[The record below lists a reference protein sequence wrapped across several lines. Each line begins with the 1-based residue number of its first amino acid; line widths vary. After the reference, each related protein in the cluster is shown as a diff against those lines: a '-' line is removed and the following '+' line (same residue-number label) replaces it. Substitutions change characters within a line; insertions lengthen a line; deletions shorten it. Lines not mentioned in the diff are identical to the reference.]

1 MAPPDPPRQLRLAP
15 DLGHGHINAT
25 PAGRGRKKDE
35 DTNVT
40 NRDVAALTW
49 LGEQYG
55 ARADVLRVLLARLG
69 VQGEGQLG
77 ERTLRQITERWA
89 DTGLATRYRLLGHQ
103 WVVPT
108 GKALHLVGLGFKPWS
123 PVVTQLNHIHAVGI
137 ARLALELGTDANLAI
152 PEGGRWIGERQL
164 RRDRTVTA
172 SVAGSVKDRPPRTK
186 DYDGAVELPEA
197 EEQPTRTGLY
207 GEEVEQLTRR
217 IAIEVELSRKSGL
230 RIREL
235 VRTPRNSRYLR
246 TVYFAPPEVG
256 SFVRGQIDRAQA
268 KQPPERRH
276 DYWVLPLP
284 EVEGVTYGGAQ

>member
-1 MAPPDPPRQLRLAP
+1 
-15 DLGHGHINAT
+15 
-25 PAGRGRKKDE
+25 
-35 DTNVT
+35 
-40 NRDVAALTW
+40 
-49 LGEQYG
+49 
-55 ARADVLRVLLARLG
+55 VLRVLLARLG

-89 DTGLATRYRLLGHQ
+89 DTGLATRHRLLGHQ

-123 PVVTQLNHIHAVGI
+123 PVVTQLNHIHAVGVV
-137 ARLALELGTDANLAI
+137 RLALEQGADPSLAI
-152 PEGGRWIGERQL
+152 PEGGRWISEREL

-172 SVAGSVKDRPPRTK
+172 SATGSAKDRPSRTK
-186 DYDGAVELPEA
+186 DYDGAVELPEHD
-197 EEQPTRTGLY
+197 EQPARTGLY

-217 IAIEVELSRKSGL
+217 IAVEVELSRKSGL

-256 SFVRGQIDRAQA
+256 SFVRGQIDRAQD
-268 KQPPERRH
+268 KQAPERRH
-276 DYWVLPLP
+276 EYWVLPLP

>member
-1 MAPPDPPRQLRLAP
+1 MTSPESVRWLRPAP
-15 DLGHGHINAT
+15 DLGHGRT
-25 PAGRGRKKDE
+25 TTTTGTRRKNDD

-40 NRDVAALTW
+40 DRDVAALTW

-89 DTGLATRYRLLGHQ
+89 EVGLATRHRLLGHQ
-103 WVVPT
+103 WIVPT

-123 PVVTQLNHIHAVGI
+123 PVVTQLNHIHAVAI
-137 ARLALELGTDANLAI
+137 VRLALELGTDANLAI
-152 PEGGRWIGERQL
+152 PEGGRWVSERQL

-172 SVAGSVKDRPPRTK
+172 SVAGSVKDRPVRTK

-217 IAIEVELSRKSGL
+217 IAVEVELSRKSGL

-246 TVYFAPPEVG
+246 TVYFAPPDVG
-256 SFVRGQIDRAQA
+256 AFVRRHIDRGQER
-268 KQPPERRH
+268 QRPEQRH
-276 DYWVLPLP
+276 EYLVLPLP
-284 EVEGVTYGGAQ
+284 EVEGVTYGGAE